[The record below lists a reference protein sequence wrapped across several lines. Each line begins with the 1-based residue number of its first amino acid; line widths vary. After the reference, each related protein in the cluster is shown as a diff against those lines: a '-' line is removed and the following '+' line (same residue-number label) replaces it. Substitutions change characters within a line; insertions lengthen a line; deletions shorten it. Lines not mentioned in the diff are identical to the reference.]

1 MNLESIVFLIP
12 RSFII
17 IGVIYLLVHISK
29 NKSVQELYISLENI
43 LSKLGNNEINK
54 LTIISAIAKA
64 MKDAEKDGT
73 GKVPHKTTKT
83 INAVIKKI
91 GGNQYELAIRRSI
104 FSFKFQFFLF
114 IVIGACIF
122 DILVSF
128 DYVSPSF
135 KLLGEEINFQHELA
149 FKIILFGAVFIATN
163 ILWTAIKIASKKA
176 YNYAMNK
183 FIIKEKNK

>member
-1 MNLESIVFLIP
+1 MNFQLIVFLITT
-12 RSFII
+12 IVMI
-17 IGVIYLLVHISK
+17 IGGICLLVHISR

-43 LSKLGNNEINK
+43 LSKLGNNETNK
-54 LTIISAIAKA
+54 RTIISAIAKA

-91 GGNQYELAIRRSI
+91 GSDQYELATLRSI

-122 DILVSF
+122 NILVSF

-135 KLLGEEINFQHELA
+135 ELFGEEINFQHKLA
-149 FKIILFGAVFIATN
+149 FNIISFGVVFIATN
-163 ILWTAIKIASKKA
+163 ILWTAMKIAFKKA
-176 YNYAMNK
+176 YNYAMDK
-183 FIIKEKNK
+183 FIIKEKKQ